1 MNALAE
7 FKNWRIQIRPTRHWR
22 LSESLLVTIVMD
34 CIRMAA
40 VVAFAA
46 LATLLIGT

>member
-1 MNALAE
+1 MNTLAE
-7 FKNWRIQIRPTRHWR
+7 LKNWRVQIGPTRHWR
-22 LSESLLVTIVMD
+22 FPDSLLARIGMD

>member
-1 MNALAE
+1 MNTLAT
-7 FKNWRIQIRPTRHWR
+7 FKNWRIQIRPARHWR
-22 LSESLLVTIVMD
+22 VNESQFAKIVMD

>member
-1 MNALAE
+1 MNTLAE
-7 FKNWRIQIRPTRHWR
+7 FKNWWIQIRPTRHWR
-22 LSESLLVTIVMD
+22 LHESMFVTIAKD
-34 CIRMAA
+34 CIRMVA

>member
-1 MNALAE
+1 MNSLAT
-7 FKNWRIQIRPTRHWR
+7 FKNWRIQIRPTWPWR
-22 LSESLLVTIVMD
+22 LPQSLLTTIAMD